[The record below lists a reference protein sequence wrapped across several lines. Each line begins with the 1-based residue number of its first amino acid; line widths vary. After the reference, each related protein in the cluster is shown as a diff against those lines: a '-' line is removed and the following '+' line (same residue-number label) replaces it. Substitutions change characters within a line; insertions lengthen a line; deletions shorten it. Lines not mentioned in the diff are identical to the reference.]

1 MRERPIFTRTLIVA
15 LITMTSTAPAWAITM
30 PGLNVQTHSDV
41 LRVNGHHHDCHR
53 RGHQAHGYDGT
64 YSDDDGNG
72 MLFKS
77 FVMGELTGS
86 HKGTAR
92 RDVD

>member
-1 MRERPIFTRTLIVA
+1 MPKRPNLTRMLAVA
-15 LITMTSTAPAWAITM
+15 LITMTSAASAFAITM
-30 PGLNVQTHSDV
+30 PRLDVQVRSDV
-41 LRVNGHHHDCHR
+41 LRVSDHHHNCHR

-86 HKGTAR
+86 HKTTAR